1 MSDNNRNPL
10 SPRSGPRKPSF
21 QGWIVALLIAS
32 ILGITFFNKSSATRD
47 TTQKRFERMMKDR
60 EVAKIIVVNDR
71 VAEITLTPQAAQS
84 QKYRSLFAD
93 KPYFGANQGP
103 HYQFTIASPDSFKKD
118 LDTIQ
123 QGIPDNEK
131 VEYTFEQRSDF
142 GSIISTWG
150 FLIVMLLAMY
160 FLLGRMSGAG
170 GPGGQIFNIG
180 KSKAALF
187 DADSKVKIT
196 FNDVAGLDEAKEE
209 IKEIVDYLKNP
220 TKFTKLGAK
229 IPKGALLI
237 GPPGTGKTLLAKAVA
252 GEAAVPFFSLSGS
265 DFVEMFVGVGAAR
278 VRDLF
283 KQAKEKAPC
292 IIFIDEIDAVGRSR
306 GRGSMPGANDER

>member
-1 MSDNNRNPL
+1 MAENNNRNPL
-10 SPRSGPRKPSF
+10 VPRGGPRKPNF
-21 QGWIVALLIAS
+21 QGWIVAFLIAA
-32 ILGITFFNKSSATRD
+32 ILGITFFNKSSAVRETS
-47 TTQKRFERMMKDR
+47 QKRFEAMVKDH
-60 EVAKIIVVNDR
+60 EVAEVVVVNDKI
-71 VAEITLTPQAAQS
+71 AEVTLTQQAAQS
-84 QKYRSLFAD
+84 PKYRSMFAD
-93 KPYFGANQGP
+93 KPYFGANHGP
-103 HYQFTIASPDSFKKD
+103 HFQFQIASSETFKKD
-118 LDTIQ
+118 LESMQ
-123 QGIPDNEK
+123 QGVPASEK
-131 VEYTFEQRSDF
+131 VDYRFEQRSDF

-150 FLIVMLLAMY
+150 FLIVMILAMY

-237 GPPGTGKTLLAKAVA
+237 GPPGTGKTLA
-252 GEAAVPFFSLSGS
+252 GKSSC
-265 DFVEMFVGVGAAR
+265 R
-278 VRDLF
+278 
-283 KQAKEKAPC
+283 
-292 IIFIDEIDAVGRSR
+292 
-306 GRGSMPGANDER
+306 